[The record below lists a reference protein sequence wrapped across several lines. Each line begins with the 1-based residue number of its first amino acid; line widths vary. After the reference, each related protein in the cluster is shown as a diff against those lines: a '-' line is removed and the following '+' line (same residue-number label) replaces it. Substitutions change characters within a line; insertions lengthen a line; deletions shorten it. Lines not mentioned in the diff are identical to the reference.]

1 MDKEIIDKGDFIM
14 SDKTSISIAEGY
26 EVFVN
31 YGQED
36 FFDCMLRVISLMFA
50 KQYDESHIR

>member
-1 MDKEIIDKGDFIM
+1 M